1 MTTTFKFAAFA
12 LLPALLA
19 WNCAQAAESTT
30 IMLACDGKVTNLK
43 TPDAK
48 PDPVN
53 KLGVVVNFA
62 EHNVS
67 FAGYVVPI
75 TSADAANVSFEG
87 EVQSRSLGITLSVS
101 VSGTVDR
108 VTGAFDATT
117 LTTVTAMQWELYCK
131 PATRL
136 F

>member
-1 MTTTFKFAAFA
+1 MTFKIAALA
-12 LLPALLA
+12 LSALLA
-19 WNCAQAAESTT
+19 WNYAQAAGTT
-30 IMLACDGKVTNLK
+30 AITLACDGKVTDLK
-43 TPDAK
+43 ATDAK

-75 TSADAANVSFEG
+75 TSVDAANVSFEG
-87 EVQSRSLGITLSVS
+87 EVKSQSLRMTISTSVM
-101 VSGTVDR
+101 GTVDR
-108 VTGAFDATT
+108 VTGVFDATT
-117 LTTVTAMQWELYCK
+117 LTTMASFRWELNCK